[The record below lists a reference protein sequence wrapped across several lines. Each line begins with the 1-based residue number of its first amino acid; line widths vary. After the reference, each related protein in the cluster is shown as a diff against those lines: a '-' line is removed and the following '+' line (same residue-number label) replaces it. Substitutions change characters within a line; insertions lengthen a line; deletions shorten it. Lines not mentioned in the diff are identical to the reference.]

1 MCQKETSESF
11 RFLAKEKT
19 FKKKMKTKTTTFV
32 KTYWSMSGS
41 PFKSI
46 CLGLDCE
53 KVVKN
58 LHIIHKKTSALSV
71 SFFNKFQ
78 AAGVF

>member
-1 MCQKETSESF
+1 M
-11 RFLAKEKT
+11 
-19 FKKKMKTKTTTFV
+19 TTV
-32 KTYWSMSGS
+32 LSGS